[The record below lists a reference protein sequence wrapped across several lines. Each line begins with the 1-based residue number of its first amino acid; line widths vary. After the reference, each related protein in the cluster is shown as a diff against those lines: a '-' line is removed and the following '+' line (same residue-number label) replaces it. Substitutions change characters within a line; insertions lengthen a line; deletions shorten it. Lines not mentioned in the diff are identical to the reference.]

1 MGIIEADER
10 HARKRKCG
18 GAGTALGRL
27 LSNIHAEELR
37 EAQVKLEDSL
47 GMVSSRDIISG
58 EDLPSFA
65 RSTVDGYAVRAE
77 DTFGATE
84 AMPAYLNLFKEVLMS
99 QKADFRLPEDS
110 ASKIPTGGMLPEN
123 ADAVVMFE
131 HVQIVDKQMI
141 EALKPVAPAEN
152 VVQVGEDVKRGEVVI
167 RKGQRMRPQD
177 IGACAGIGVTEIAV
191 YERPLVS
198 IISTGDEIVPLG
210 VSPEAG
216 QVRDINSYVISG
228 MVSESGGV
236 PIKKGIFKD
245 EYKSLREAIEAA
257 MTDSGAIVLSGGT
270 SVGTKDM
277 VARIIDDI
285 GSPGVLFH
293 GVSLKPGKPMI
304 GGVMKGVPIFGLP
317 GHPAAVSICF
327 ELFIRPVLHMLSG
340 LKERWPQYSSRTV
353 RARISKNI
361 ASSQGR
367 EEHIRVMLEE
377 REGELWAV
385 PVLGKSGLITT
396 LVKADGTIVI
406 PLHVNGIEAGEI
418 VDVRLF

>member
-1 MGIIEADER
+1 MLGRENVLE
-10 HARKRKCG
+10 
-18 GAGTALGRL
+18 AGTALEKL
-27 LSNIHAEELR
+27 ISNIRVDKLR
-37 EAQVKLEDSL
+37 ETQVRIEDSL
-47 GMVSSRDIISG
+47 GMVSSRDIISS

-65 RSTVDGYAVRAE
+65 RSTVDGYAVRAG

-99 QKADFRLPEDS
+99 EKADFRLPADS

-131 HVQIVDKQMI
+131 HVQIVDKHMI

-152 VVQVGEDVKRGEVVI
+152 VVQVGEDVKKGEVVV
-167 RKGQRMRPQD
+167 RRGQRMRPQD

-191 YERPLVS
+191 YERPVVS
-198 IISTGDEIVPLG
+198 IISTGDEIVPAG

-216 QVRDINSYVISG
+216 QVRDINSYVISA
-228 MVSESGGV
+228 MVLESGAV
-236 PIKKGIFKD
+236 SIKKGIFKD
-245 EYKSLREAIEAA
+245 EYKVLREAIETA
-257 MTDSGAIVLSGGT
+257 MADSGAIVLSGGT

-304 GGVMKGVPIFGLP
+304 GGVMKGIPIFGLP

-353 RARISKNI
+353 RARVSKNI

-367 EEHIRVMLEE
+367 EEHVRVMLED

>member
-1 MGIIEADER
+1 MLGRENVLE
-10 HARKRKCG
+10 
-18 GAGTALGRL
+18 AGTALEKL
-27 LSNIHAEELR
+27 ISNIRVDKLR
-37 EAQVKLEDSL
+37 ETQVRIEDSL
-47 GMVSSRDIISG
+47 GMVSSRDIISS

-99 QKADFRLPEDS
+99 EKADFRLPADS

-131 HVQIVDKQMI
+131 HVQIVDKHMI

-152 VVQVGEDVKRGEVVI
+152 VVQVGEDVKKGEVVV
-167 RKGQRMRPQD
+167 RRGQRMRPQD
-177 IGACAGIGVTEIAV
+177 IGACAGIGVTEISV
-191 YERPLVS
+191 YERPVVS
-198 IISTGDEIVPLG
+198 IISTGDEIVPAG

-216 QVRDINSYVISG
+216 QVRDINSYVISA
-228 MVSESGGV
+228 MVLESGAV
-236 PIKKGIFKD
+236 SIKKGIFKD
-245 EYKSLREAIEAA
+245 EYKVLREAIETA
-257 MTDSGAIVLSGGT
+257 MADSGAIVLSGGT

-304 GGVMKGVPIFGLP
+304 GGVMKGIPIFGLP

-353 RARISKNI
+353 RARVSKNI

-367 EEHIRVMLEE
+367 EEHVRVMLED

>member
-1 MGIIEADER
+1 MKDMLGRENVVDAE
-10 HARKRKCG
+10 
-18 GAGTALGRL
+18 TALGML
-27 LSNIHAEELR
+27 IGNILNVKPR
-37 EAQVKLEDSL
+37 EAQRKIEDAL
-47 GMVSSRDIISG
+47 GMVSAYDIVSR

-77 DTFGATE
+77 DTFGASE
-84 AMPAYLNLFKEVLMS
+84 AMPAYLNLFQEILMS
-99 QKADFRLPEDS
+99 QKADFLLPEDS

-131 HVQIVDKQMI
+131 HVQVIDKQMI
-141 EALKPVAPAEN
+141 EVLKPVAPSEN
-152 VVQVGEDVKRGEVVI
+152 VIQVGEDVKRGDIVI
-167 RKGQRMRPQD
+167 RQGQRLRPQD
-177 IGACAGIGVTEIAV
+177 IGACAGIGVTELAV

-198 IISTGDEIVPLG
+198 IISTGDEIVPAD
-210 VSPEAG
+210 VSPETG

-228 MVSESGGV
+228 MVSESGGI
-236 PIKKGIFKD
+236 PIKKGIFRD
-245 EYKSLREAIEAA
+245 EYTVLRDAIETA
-257 MTDSGAIVLSGGT
+257 MTNSEAIVLSGGT

-277 VARIIDDI
+277 VARIINDI

-304 GGVMKGVPIFGLP
+304 GGVMKGIPVFGLP

-327 ELFIRPVLHMLSG
+327 ELFIRPVLQKLSG

-361 ASSQGR
+361 SSSQGR
-367 EEHIRVMLEE
+367 EEHVRVMLEE

-396 LVKADGTIVI
+396 LVRADGTIVI
-406 PLHVNGIEAGEI
+406 PLHTNGIVAGEL

>member
-1 MGIIEADER
+1 MLGRENVLE
-10 HARKRKCG
+10 
-18 GAGTALGRL
+18 AGTALEKL
-27 LSNIHAEELR
+27 ISNIRVDKLR
-37 EAQVKLEDSL
+37 ETQVRIEDSL
-47 GMVSSRDIISG
+47 GMVSSRDIISS

-65 RSTVDGYAVRAE
+65 RSTVDGYAVRAG

-99 QKADFRLPEDS
+99 EKADFRLPADS

-131 HVQIVDKQMI
+131 HVQIVDKHMI

-152 VVQVGEDVKRGEVVI
+152 VVQVGEDVKKGEVVV
-167 RKGQRMRPQD
+167 RRGQRMRPQD
-177 IGACAGIGVTEIAV
+177 IGACAGIGVTEISV
-191 YERPLVS
+191 YERPVVS
-198 IISTGDEIVPLG
+198 IISTGDEIVPAG

-216 QVRDINSYVISG
+216 QVRDINSYVISA
-228 MVSESGGV
+228 MVLESGAV
-236 PIKKGIFKD
+236 SIKKGIFKD
-245 EYKSLREAIEAA
+245 EYKVLREAIETA
-257 MTDSGAIVLSGGT
+257 MADSGAIVLSGGT

-304 GGVMKGVPIFGLP
+304 GGVMKGIPIFGLP

-353 RARISKNI
+353 RARVSKNI

-367 EEHIRVMLEE
+367 EEHVRVMLED